1 MTAPDLGPG
10 RCARTVKPREQP
22 CTASARRVSITVTH
36 EGGTPRPVRTAAV
49 RHGDVTAVRTA
60 VGGAPI
66 ASPAVL
72 TPVIEAQDA
81 KLR

>member
-1 MTAPDLGPG
+1 M
-10 RCARTVKPREQP
+10 
-22 CTASARRVSITVTH
+22 SIAVTH

-49 RHGDVTAVRTA
+49 RHGDATAVRTA

>member
-1 MTAPDLGPG
+1 M
-10 RCARTVKPREQP
+10 RT
-22 CTASARRVSITVTH
+22 TV
-36 EGGTPRPVRTAAV
+36 V
-49 RHGDVTAVRTA
+49 RHGDVIAVVTA
-60 VGGAPI
+60 VGGARI